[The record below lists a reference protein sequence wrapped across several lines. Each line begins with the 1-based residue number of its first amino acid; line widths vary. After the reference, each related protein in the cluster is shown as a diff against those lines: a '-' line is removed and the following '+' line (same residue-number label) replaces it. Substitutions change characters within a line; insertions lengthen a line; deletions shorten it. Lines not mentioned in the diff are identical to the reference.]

1 MSDSEGPNGFDYIV
15 VGAGAAGC
23 LLANRLSADRGA
35 RVALIE
41 AGPSDLG
48 FPVNVK
54 TTLPIGNIF
63 LLPHARYNWQ
73 HVYSGGPEVNGR
85 QIPCPRGKLFG
96 GCTSVNGTV
105 YIRGHRSDYDE
116 WAALGNDGWGYE
128 DVLAAYKRHENRA
141 GKSSVF
147 HGSGGELDVQRPS
160 ESNPLAHAL
169 VDAAVEAD
177 HHRSDDFNGE
187 RQDGFGVFELNQR
200 NGVRL
205 SSSRAFLHPV
215 LNCPNLKVFADT
227 PVERINLRGGRATG
241 VTMRRHGRR
250 QDLTASA
257 EVVLAAGTVNS
268 PQLLMLSGIGP
279 GEMLHRHGVRVVHE
293 LTGVGANL
301 QDHPTVS
308 VAMTNPGA
316 ESYALSW
323 RTAPRVALA
332 PLRYMLARQG
342 MLASNAAE
350 AGGFLYSRPD
360 LKRPDLQMT
369 FMVGMK
375 DNPRTL
381 PRRHGFVLH
390 VAVLRPATRGR
401 LELGSADPAAR
412 PLMRP
417 RFLEDRTDVET
428 LIFGLKEARRIIS
441 MPALARYAGA
451 ELSPGPAAVSDSQ
464 LEAFIRANVAT
475 TYHPV
480 GTCKMGPQR
489 DPSAVVDS
497 CLRVHGIEGLR
508 VADASI
514 MPNITGGNTSAP
526 SMMIGERA
534 AEFILQGVQG
544 AAGVQRPVSTQSDGQ
559 RPPPGPDSFE
569 ASI

>member
-1 MSDSEGPNGFDYIV
+1 MSVSRSRVGFDYIV
-15 VGAGAAGC
+15 IGAGAAGC
-23 LLANRLSADRGA
+23 VLANRLSADPA
-35 RVALIE
+35 AQVALIE

-48 FPVNVK
+48 FPVNLK

-73 HVYSGGPEVNGR
+73 HAYSGGPEINGR

-116 WAALGNDGWGYE
+116 WAALGNDGWGYQE
-128 DVLAAYKRHENRA
+128 VLAAYKRHERRA
-141 GKSSVF
+141 SERSTF
-147 HGSGGELDVQRPS
+147 HGCGGELDVQKPG

-169 VDAAVEAD
+169 VDAAVEAG
-177 HHRSDDFNGE
+177 HHRSNDFNGE
-187 RQDGFGVFELNQR
+187 RQDGFGIFELNQR

-215 LNCPNLKVFADT
+215 LNRPNLKVFADT
-227 PVERINLRGGRATG
+227 LVERINLRRTRATG
-241 VTMRRHGRR
+241 VTIRHDAGRHE
-250 QDLTASA
+250 LTAST
-257 EVVLAAGTVNS
+257 EIILAAGTVNS

-279 GEMLHRHGVRVVHE
+279 TDVLRRCGIPVINE
-293 LTGVGANL
+293 LSGVGANL

-332 PLRYMLARQG
+332 PLRYLLARQG
-342 MLASNAAE
+342 MLSSNAAE
-350 AGGFLYSRPD
+350 AGGFLYSRPE
-360 LKRPDLQMT
+360 LERPDLQMT

-390 VAVLRPATRGR
+390 VAVLRPSTRGR
-401 LELGSADPAAR
+401 LELSSDDPTSR

-417 RFLEDRTDVET
+417 HFLEDRADVAT
-428 LIFGLKEARRIIS
+428 LRFGLREARRIIA
-441 MPALARYAGA
+441 MPALARYAGT
-451 ELSPGPAAVSDSQ
+451 ELSPGPSVASDDQ

-480 GTCKMGPQR
+480 GTCKMGPR
-489 DPSAVVDS
+489 HDPMAVVDS
-497 CLRVHGIEGLR
+497 RLRVHGVEGLR
-508 VADASI
+508 IADASI
-514 MPNITGGNTSAP
+514 MPNIIGGNTSAA

-534 AEFILQGVQG
+534 AGFIQHDVKAT
-544 AAGVQRPVSTQSDGQ
+544 AARLRSVYS
-559 RPPPGPDSFE
+559 
-569 ASI
+569 

>member
-1 MSDSEGPNGFDYIV
+1 MTVSRSLNGFDYIV
-15 VGAGAAGC
+15 IGAGAAGC
-23 LLANRLSADRGA
+23 VLANRLSADA
-35 RVALIE
+35 AAQVALIE

-48 FPVNVK
+48 FPVNLK

-116 WAALGNDGWGYE
+116 WAALENDGWGYE
-128 DVLAAYKRHENRA
+128 EVLAAYKRHEHRA
-141 GKSSVF
+141 FEPSAF
-147 HGSGGELDVQRPS
+147 HGSGGELDVQRPGD
-160 ESNPLAHAL
+160 SNPLAHAL
-169 VDAAVEAD
+169 VDAAVEAG

-187 RQDGFGVFELNQR
+187 RQDGFGIFELNQR

-215 LNCPNLKVFADT
+215 LNRPNLKVFGDT
-227 PVERINLRGGRATG
+227 LVERINLRRTRATG
-241 VTMRRHGRR
+241 ITIRRDGRR
-250 QDLTASA
+250 QELTAST
-257 EVVLAAGTVNS
+257 EIILAAGTINS

-279 GEMLHRHGVRVVHE
+279 GDILRRCGIPVINE
-293 LTGVGANL
+293 LSGVGANL

-332 PLRYMLARQG
+332 PLRYLLARQG
-342 MLASNAAE
+342 MLSSNAAE
-350 AGGFLYSRPD
+350 AGGFLYSRPE
-360 LKRPDLQMT
+360 LTRPDLQMT

-390 VAVLRPATRGR
+390 VAVLRPSTRGQ
-401 LELGSADPAAR
+401 LELGSDDPASR

-417 RFLEDRTDVET
+417 HFLEDRADVAA
-428 LIFGLKEARRIIS
+428 LSFGLREARRIIA
-441 MPALARYAGA
+441 MPALARYAGM
-451 ELSPGPAAVSDSQ
+451 ELSPGPSVASDDQ

-480 GTCKMGPQR
+480 GTCKMGPRR
-489 DPSAVVDS
+489 DPMAVVDS
-497 CLRVHGIEGLR
+497 RLRVHGVEGLR

-514 MPNITGGNTSAP
+514 MPNIIGGNTSAA

-534 AEFILQGVQG
+534 AGFIQQDVKGMTVE
-544 AAGVQRPVSTQSDGQ
+544 
-559 RPPPGPDSFE
+559 PPTRLRNVHS
-569 ASI
+569 

>member
-1 MSDSEGPNGFDYIV
+1 MSDSEDANGFDYIV
-15 VGAGAAGC
+15 IGAGAAGC
-23 LLANRLSADRGA
+23 LLANRLSANSAA

-63 LLPHARYNWQ
+63 LLPDARYNWQ
-73 HVYSGGPEVNGR
+73 YVYSGGPEVNGR

-116 WAALGNDGWGYE
+116 WAALGNDGWGYD
-128 DVLAAYKRHENRA
+128 DVLASYKLHENSS

-147 HGSGGELDVQRPS
+147 HGSGGELDVQKPS

-169 VDAAVEAD
+169 VDAAVEAG
-177 HHRSDDFNGE
+177 HRRSDDFNGE
-187 RQDGFGVFELNQR
+187 RQDGFGIFDLNQR

-215 LNCPNLKVFADT
+215 LDRPNLKVFADT
-227 PVERINLRGGRATG
+227 LVERINLRGGRATG
-241 VTMRRHGRR
+241 VTIRRYGQR
-250 QDLTASA
+250 QDLTAST

-268 PQLLMLSGIGP
+268 PQLPMLSGIGP
-279 GEMLHRHGVRVVHE
+279 GEQLRRHRVRVVHE
-293 LTGVGANL
+293 LPGVGANL

-332 PLRYMLARQG
+332 PLRYLLARQG

-350 AGGFLYSRPD
+350 AGGFLYSRPN
-360 LKRPDLQMT
+360 LKQPDLQMT

-381 PRRHGFVLH
+381 PRQHGFVLH
-390 VAVLRPATRGR
+390 VTVLRPTTRGQ
-401 LELGSADPAAR
+401 LELSSADPTAR

-417 RFLEDRTDVET
+417 RFLQDRADVET
-428 LIFGLKEARRIIS
+428 LIFGLKEARRIVS
-441 MPALARYAGA
+441 MPALARYAGE
-451 ELSPGPAAVSDSQ
+451 ELSPGPSVGSDSQ
-464 LEAFIRANVAT
+464 FEAFIRANVAT
-475 TYHPV
+475 MYHPV
-480 GTCKMGPQR
+480 GTCKMGPRR

-497 CLRVHGIEGLR
+497 RLRVHGIEGLR

-534 AEFILQGVQG
+534 AEFILREVKG
-544 AAGVQRPVSTQSDGQ
+544 AAGVAAAGWPA
-559 RPPPGPDSFE
+559 PAAPLELF
-569 ASI
+569 